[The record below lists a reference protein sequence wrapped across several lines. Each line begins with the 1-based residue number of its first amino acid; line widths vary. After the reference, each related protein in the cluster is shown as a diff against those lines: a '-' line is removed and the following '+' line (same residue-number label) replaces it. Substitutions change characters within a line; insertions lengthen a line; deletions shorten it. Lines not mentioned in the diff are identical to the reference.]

1 MPEALPVAAG
11 VRDGDYRFAPD
22 GRGDNPLPG
31 KGNRISYD
39 FEGTFIPEPGKSY
52 VPPQAHMLS
61 SGDYLSPGP
70 AVEPGYLQVLW
81 DNDTPTALPPQ
92 NGQITTGRRR
102 ALAEWLVSGKH
113 PLTARV
119 MANRIWH
126 FHFGQ
131 GIVSTPSN
139 YGRMGQLP
147 THPELLDW
155 LATEFRTNGWSI
167 KQMHRLIMNSET
179 YQMASSFDHAQNR
192 AADPQNKLL
201 WRYPQRRLEAEGIRD
216 IILDASGTLNLQ
228 AGGKPFFPP
237 LPESLW
243 KSFFKGTWEVT
254 KEGPENWRRS
264 IYSYWKRGLRHP
276 MFEVFDQPNPNIT
289 CESRNTTTVPTQA
302 LTLLNNEFVLL
313 QAKYFAQRV
322 REQAGPDPVAQIRSL
337 YRIALSREPSQQEM
351 QGNRAF
357 LEKQAAYHRSHGKDG
372 DAPALAALTDLSD
385 VMLNTNEFVY
395 IN

>member
-1 MPEALPVAAG
+1 MV
-11 VRDGDYRFAPD
+11 
-22 GRGDNPLPG
+22 
-31 KGNRISYD
+31 
-39 FEGTFIPEPGKSY
+39 
-52 VPPQAHMLS
+52 
-61 SGDYLSPGP
+61 
-70 AVEPGYLQVLW
+70 
-81 DNDTPTALPPQ
+81 
-92 NGQITTGRRR
+92 
-102 ALAEWLVSGKH
+102 
-113 PLTARV
+113 
-119 MANRIWH
+119 NRIWH
-126 FHFGQ
+126 YHFGQ
-131 GIVSTPSN
+131 GIVATPSN
-139 YGRMGQLP
+139 FGTHGQMP

-155 LATEFRTNGWSI
+155 LATELSHEGWSI

-201 WRYPQRRLEAEGIRD
+201 WRFPQRRLEAEGIRD

-254 KEGPENWRRS
+254 KEGPANWRRS
-264 IYSYWKRGLRHP
+264 IYSYWKRGLSHP

-289 CESRNTTTVPTQA
+289 CESRTTTTVPTQA

-313 QAKYFAQRV
+313 RPIFRATRQGASRPRSGSTNSLTLSHRAQP
-322 REQAGPDPVAQIRSL
+322 GT
-337 YRIALSREPSQQEM
+337 SQREM
-351 QGNRAF
+351 QSNRTF